1 MSASQRRVVLGA
13 IGLAALAFGPFA
25 TYQLTRSAERSPAL
39 LLADVA
45 VGWSMIAA
53 GLIIADRRPGNRI
66 GPLAILTGFAWF
78 VGDFTSSD
86 IAVVSYLATVVHG
99 WFDPLFA
106 LVILAYPSGRI
117 TRRLDRALA
126 IGFVAV
132 QAGWTVVQAYAL
144 RPIAWWDCPTC
155 ISTVDRWTAAYTALD
170 PLGRIET
177 FLLAGLSI
185 GLLAVVVA
193 RWVSAS
199 GAARSRQ
206 TPVLLAGL
214 VLAGGFIATFVWQT
228 LLPTSGREPVPS
240 L

>member
-1 MSASQRRVVLGA
+1 MSVPRRRIVLGA
-13 IGLAALAFGPFA
+13 IGLVALVFGPFA
-25 TYQLTRSAERSPAL
+25 TYQLTRTAERSPAL

-106 LVILAYPSGRI
+106 LVILAYPTGRLI
-117 TRRLDRALA
+117 RRVDRALA
-126 IGFVAV
+126 IGFIAV
-132 QAGWTVVQAYAL
+132 QAGWTLVQAYAL

-155 ISTVDRWTAAYTALD
+155 ISTVDRWIGRVRRAGPARADRNAPAHRSQHRAARRRRRALD
-170 PLGRIET
+170 LRERRGQAPPDP
-177 FLLAGLSI
+177 
-185 GLLAVVVA
+185 
-193 RWVSAS
+193 
-199 GAARSRQ
+199 GAARR
-206 TPVLLAGL
+206 PGPRRWLHREVRLADRP
-214 VLAGGFIATFVWQT
+214 ADEWTRAA
-228 LLPTSGREPVPS
+228 R
-240 L
+240 